1 LGSFRCAYLEHAD
14 DVFVAQL
21 LHERNLPEALPV
33 DLAPLNH
40 LQHHLTRHTARN
52 VSNVLCRGGREGG
65 KSERG
70 NLLAGQPVDGDLD
83 LAVEPLGDGVLHLVV
98 ADVDGLVE
106 VGAAAA
112 AAVIV
117 GMPRTIG
124 IAPDVAHAA
133 AAAAAA
139 VPQHATDLAAVERL
153 AGLVELVHLKVH
165 VEGRPVLPTPHTRTQ
180 QQPP

>member
-1 LGSFRCAYLEHAD
+1 M
-14 DVFVAQL
+14 
-21 LHERNLPEALPV
+21 
-33 DLAPLNH
+33 
-40 LQHHLTRHTARN
+40 
-52 VSNVLCRGGREGG
+52 
-65 KSERG
+65 
-70 NLLAGQPVDGDLD
+70 AGQPVDGDLD

-112 AAVIV
+112 AVIV

-124 IAPDVAHAA
+124 IAPDVAH
-133 AAAAAA
+133 AAAAA